1 MVKMIAVDM
10 DGTFLNEQQEYDKQ
24 RFTELFQQMKKDE
37 IHFVV
42 ASGNRHEKLLTYFN
56 DLRSEVSF
64 VADNGG
70 DIIIHDQPY
79 LQSGI
84 DREAYEGFWSE
95 MPLEIMTRF
104 VVSSSEGVFIHEKM
118 PPEIHD
124 TFVPYMPS
132 IQVIDDFRKVPGVI
146 FKPTGKFELAT
157 LDESFETIIRPAMA
171 HYPLHAAPSGFGFV
185 DILPDGVN
193 KGSGL
198 THLMEHWS
206 IDTDEV
212 AAFGDNMN
220 DFEMISLV
228 APYSFAMG
236 NSVEP
241 LKKAA
246 DHVIGDN
253 NSSAVLDT
261 IEKLINNKI

>member
-1 MVKMIAVDM
+1 M
-10 DGTFLNEQQEYDKQ
+10 DGTFLNEKQEYDKH
-24 RFTELFQQMKKDE
+24 RFNELFQQMKKDN

-56 DLRSEVSF
+56 ELRQELTF

-70 DIIIHDQPY
+70 DIIIHDRPY

-84 DREAYEGFWSE
+84 HREAYEGFWSE
-95 MPLEIMTRF
+95 MPIEIQARF
-104 VVSSSEGVFIHEKM
+104 VVSSSEGVFIHQQM
-118 PPEIHD
+118 PQELHD
-124 TFVPYMPS
+124 AFVPYMPNLK
-132 IQVIDDFRKVPGVI
+132 VIDDFRKVPGVI

-157 LDESFETIIRPAMA
+157 LDEAFEEVIRPAMA

-206 IDTDEV
+206 IDRTEV

-241 LKKAA
+241 LKEAA
-246 DHVIGDN
+246 NHVIGDN
-253 NSSAVLDT
+253 NSTAVLDT
-261 IEKLINNKI
+261 IEKLINHEL